1 MLQNFIDYLEARA
14 RIGALYV
21 WGGQGHR
28 GLTDQQI
35 RVMET
40 SARNA
45 DRVIAL
51 KNKRIAEGAHSET
64 IEYHDCSG
72 LGMYKLQNIDGIYPY
87 DMTADGMMSKCCKI
101 SRAELRV
108 GDWVFRTYQ
117 ADGPDHDAGDAYHIG
132 YVTEIRDGVVYVVEA
147 MGRDVGVVKRD
158 INASGSTYWTDY
170 GRPDSFA
177 DEIDG
182 QAPAAPR
189 ELKLMDPY
197 VRGEDVRR
205 LQQSLADAG
214 FACGSVDGIYGP
226 KTATAHAMWKMSQE
240 KQVAELTTWS
250 MKRILKKTSPM
261 QTGKDV
267 ETLQSAL
274 DGAGFSCGSIDGV
287 LGSKTDAAIRA
298 FQSARGLTVDGKAG
312 RQTITAL
319 GGRWSGR

>member
-45 DRVIAL
+45 NRVIAL
-51 KNKRIAEGAHSET
+51 KNRRISNGVHPET

-72 LGMYKLQNIDGIYPY
+72 LGMYWLQNAQHIYPY
-87 DMTADGMMSKCCKI
+87 DMTADGMMSKCRKI
-101 SRAELRV
+101 SRSEIRR

-117 ADGPDHDAGDAYHIG
+117 ESGPDHDAGDAYHIG

-158 INASGSTYWTDY
+158 LNASGIAYWTDY
-170 GRPDSFA
+170 GRPDCFA
-177 DEIDG
+177 HEIDG
-182 QAPAAPR
+182 QAPVRPR
-189 ELKLMDPY
+189 ELKLETPY
-197 VRGEDVRR
+197 LRGDDVRQ
-205 LQQSLADAG
+205 LQQDLVRLG
-214 FACGSVDGIYGP
+214 FLRGSVDGIYGP
-226 KTATAHAMWKMSQE
+226 MTAAAHE
-240 KQVAELTTWS
+240 T
-250 MKRILKKTSPM
+250 LKKAQMEKVVDIIWSVKRVLKKASPT
-261 QTGKDV
+261 QTGDDV
-267 ETLQSAL
+267 KALQSAL
-274 DGAGFSCGSIDGV
+274 TRKGFPCGKIDGE
-287 LGSKTDAAIRA
+287 LGPKTDAAIRA
-298 FQSARGLTVDGKAG
+298 FQSSRGLTVDGKAG

-319 GGRWSGR
+319 GGTWVGR